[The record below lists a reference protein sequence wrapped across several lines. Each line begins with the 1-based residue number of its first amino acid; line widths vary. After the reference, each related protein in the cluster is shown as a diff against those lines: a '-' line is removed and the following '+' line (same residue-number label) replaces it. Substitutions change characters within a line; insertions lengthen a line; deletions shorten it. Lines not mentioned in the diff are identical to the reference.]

1 MNTPTHDWKDV
12 NLRSIARSAGLL
24 RTLKKATDRSAE
36 AVKNLIP
43 SRLQQVDD
51 TTTEPVADLGEMHRF
66 DEEWESRAT
75 LNNGETVY
83 LRLLSPLDGEL
94 LEQGFQKL
102 SEESRYQRFMT
113 NLESLPERY
122 VEHLVDVDND
132 DHLAVAAL
140 RRDEVGR
147 EVEGVG
153 VARYFRDRNNP
164 KRAEIAVTVID
175 DVHGTGLG
183 TLLFGVCGAAAWER
197 GIHTLHAEVLPENR
211 SMQRLAERF
220 GGFKGSSDS
229 GLQTWEIEI
238 KSNDADSRD
247 PESGASRH

>member
-1 MNTPTHDWKDV
+1 
-12 NLRSIARSAGLL
+12 
-24 RTLKKATDRSAE
+24 LKRATDRSAE

-43 SRLQQVDD
+43 SRLQQDGD
-51 TTTEPVADLGEMHRF
+51 TTAGPVERNDDNLRF

-75 LNNGETVY
+75 LNNGQTVY

-94 LEQGFQKL
+94 LEQGFHKL

-122 VEHLVDVDND
+122 VDHLVDVDND

-153 VARYFRDRNNP
+153 VARYFRDRDNP
-164 KRAEIAVTVID
+164 QRAEIAVTVID

-183 TLLFGVCGAAAWER
+183 TILFGVCGAAAWER
-197 GIHTLHAEVLPENR
+197 GIRTLHAEVLPENR

-220 GGFKGSSDS
+220 GGFKGSSSS
-229 GLQTWEIEI
+229 GLQTWEI
-238 KSNDADSRD
+238 ALGPDSSLEQQLVAKRD
-247 PESGASRH
+247 EH